1 MVQSNIYEYE
11 NKHLNSSIAHVIQSK
26 ISENSSIAQ
35 LVTDENENKNFY
47 HSNCYSSTAHLKG
60 STKLEQHWI
69 GPTSVNRD
77 NIGLTPALT
86 DTNFIVKQ
94 QCLSIRYI
102 LGRMFRIDEAKQDEQ
117 NGVDQLWIGPTLER
131 PDGDGNGEQID
142 AEQSFAMEFGN
153 FSSDKL

>member
-1 MVQSNIYEYE
+1 MDQENKTDVYE
-11 NKHLNSSIAHVIQSK
+11 NKHLY
-26 ISENSSIAQ
+26 SSIAQ

-77 NIGLTPALT
+77 NIGLTPTLT

-102 LGRMFRIDEAKQDEQ
+102 LGRRFHIDGAKQDEE
-117 NGVDQLWIGPTLER
+117 NGVDQPWIKPTLE
-131 PDGDGNGEQID
+131 NGEQID
-142 AEQSFAMEFGN
+142 GDWQF
-153 FSSDKL
+153 